1 MASMGERIGRAWGT
15 IRDRLSFLRYA
26 LWAAGLAALVGWV
39 LFLDYTL
46 PSSRLIHVTGT
57 EVVRMDS
64 GESATGQP
72 ITRDVRLIEAV
83 ALDNEPLVFR
93 NEDTGWGW
101 PPYFKFDSGTLGS
114 QAQGIAQREGDS
126 ITEITYYGW
135 RIEMLSMYPNAISLE
150 PATAETSLFPWG
162 KIIFLAILHGALIFG
177 GYAVWRLF
185 RRLRGKAEEG

>member
-1 MASMGERIGRAWGT
+1 MASIGERIGRVWGT

-39 LFLDYTL
+39 LFLDYNL
-46 PSSRLIHVTGT
+46 PSSTLMHITGT

-72 ITRDVRLIEAV
+72 ITRDVRLIEGV
-83 ALDNEPLVFR
+83 ALDNDPLVFR

-114 QAQGIAQREGDS
+114 QAQGIAQREGDA
-126 ITEITYYGW
+126 ITKVTYYGW
-135 RIEMLSMYPNAISLE
+135 RIEMLSMYPNALSLE
-150 PATAETSLFPWG
+150 VVPADTSLFPWG
-162 KIIFLAILHGALIFG
+162 KIIFLVLLHGLLIFG
-177 GYAVWRLF
+177 GYKLWRLT
-185 RRLRGKAEEG
+185 RRLKGSDAES